1 MPLSPNESSSTGAG
15 APSAA
20 SPTRLVHDVHDTH
33 DWTCPFCPLLC
44 DDLTVSAQGDGT
56 LAVSG
61 HDCPRL
67 AQALATFGASDAT
80 TPAIVDGQ
88 DASLD
93 AALSRAATLLGA
105 ARRPLFGGL
114 ATDVA
119 GARALYTLAAQ
130 CGATLDHLHGDALTP
145 ATLAF
150 QDRGAFFTTLSEVRA
165 RADLIVFFACTP
177 SQRYPRFFTRALG
190 GTSTARELVFVGCAP
205 DPAATGLTHTQ
216 SETLLANADPF
227 DTLAIW
233 SALANGRRPETLS
246 AEARAAAN
254 ALAALQA
261 RIAAARYT
269 VFVYEPAAL
278 PHPHAALLIEAL
290 NRIAKAANL
299 TTRAGCLPL
308 GGDDG
313 ALTVNQAVTWLS
325 GLPLRLRVSAAASQ
339 TGGATLDYDPYRYR
353 TETLLAAN
361 EADALLWV
369 ASFGPHGWP
378 SALTA
383 GVPAVVLG
391 HPALAEAAKARGA
404 ATVFIP
410 VATPGI
416 DGTGH
421 LFRVDSSVV
430 VPLAAAR
437 GAALPSVHAV
447 ATQLHMKLAAEHGVT
462 QAIHQTAPADGEA
475 S

>member
-1 MPLSPNESSSTGAG
+1 MPLSPNESSSADAG
-15 APSAA
+15 GPSAA
-20 SPTRLVHDVHDTH
+20 SPTRVTHDTH

-44 DDLTVSAQGDGT
+44 DDLTVSAQRDGT

-67 AQALATFGASDAT
+67 AQALATYGASDAT

-88 DASLD
+88 ETSLD
-93 AALSRAATLLGA
+93 AALARAAAVLGT

-119 GARALYTLAAQ
+119 GARALYTLAAH

-165 RADLIVFFACTP
+165 RADLIVFFACEP
-177 SQRYPRFFTRALG
+177 SQRYPRFFARAFG
-190 GTSTARELVFVGCAP
+190 GTSTAREFVFAGCAP
-205 DPAATGLTHTQ
+205 DPAAAGLTHTQ

-233 SALANGRRPETLS
+233 SALVNGRRPETFP
-246 AEARAAAN
+246 ADARAAAN

-269 VFVYEPAAL
+269 VFVYEPATL

-339 TGGATLDYDPYRYR
+339 TGGASLDYDPYRYR

-369 ASFGPHGWP
+369 TSFAMHALP
-378 SALTA
+378 STLKAD
-383 GVPAVVLG
+383 VPAVVLG
-391 HPALAEAAKARGA
+391 HPALAEEAKARGA

-416 DGTGH
+416 DDTGH

-430 VPLAAAR
+430 MPLAAAR

-447 ATQLHMKLAAEHGVT
+447 ATQLLAKLAAS
-462 QAIHQTAPADGEA
+462 ADGEA